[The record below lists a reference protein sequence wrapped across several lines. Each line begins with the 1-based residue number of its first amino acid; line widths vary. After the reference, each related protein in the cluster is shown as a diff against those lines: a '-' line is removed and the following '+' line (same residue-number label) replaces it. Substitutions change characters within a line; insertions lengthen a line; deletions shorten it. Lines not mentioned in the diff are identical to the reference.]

1 MPIDRIP
8 PKNPANAGFF
18 YLCAGVVSMSSQL
31 DGAMQQN
38 NGAIET
44 FTYAMSIVSDRNIKD
59 DVTYVSGEDALAA
72 IKVLISPVKQLKSAQ
87 K

>member
-1 MPIDRIP
+1 MR
-8 PKNPANAGFF
+8 GFF
-18 YLCAGVVSMSSQL
+18 YLCAGVVSMNGQL

-72 IKVLISPVKQLKSAQ
+72 IKVLSARVKQLESAQ

>member
-1 MPIDRIP
+1 
-8 PKNPANAGFF
+8 
-18 YLCAGVVSMSSQL
+18 MSGQL
-31 DGAMQQN
+31 DGAMRQN

-59 DVTYVSGEDALAA
+59 DVTYVSGEDALAD
-72 IKVLISPVKQLKSAQ
+72 IKVLSDRVKQLESAQ

>member
-1 MPIDRIP
+1 
-8 PKNPANAGFF
+8 
-18 YLCAGVVSMSSQL
+18 MSGQL

-72 IKVLISPVKQLKSAQ
+72 IKVLSSRVKQLESAQ

>member
-1 MPIDRIP
+1 
-8 PKNPANAGFF
+8 
-18 YLCAGVVSMSSQL
+18 MSSQL

-59 DVTYVSGEDALAA
+59 DETYVSGEDVLAA
-72 IKVLISPVKQLKSAQ
+72 IKVLSARVKQLESAQ

>member
-1 MPIDRIP
+1 M
-8 PKNPANAGFF
+8 
-18 YLCAGVVSMSSQL
+18 SMSGQL

-44 FTYAMSIVSDRNIKD
+44 FTYAMSIASDRNIKD
-59 DVTYVSGEDALAA
+59 DVSYVSGEDALAA
-72 IKVLISPVKQLKSAQ
+72 IKVLSASVKQLESSQ

>member
-1 MPIDRIP
+1 
-8 PKNPANAGFF
+8 
-18 YLCAGVVSMSSQL
+18 MSSQL

-59 DVTYVSGEDALAA
+59 DVTYVSGEDAPAA
-72 IKVLISPVKQLKSAQ
+72 IKVLISPVKQLESAQ

>member
-1 MPIDRIP
+1 
-8 PKNPANAGFF
+8 
-18 YLCAGVVSMSSQL
+18 MSSQI

-72 IKVLISPVKQLKSAQ
+72 INALSARVKPLESAQ

>member
-1 MPIDRIP
+1 
-8 PKNPANAGFF
+8 
-18 YLCAGVVSMSSQL
+18 MSGQL

-72 IKVLISPVKQLKSAQ
+72 IKVLRASVKQLESAQ

>member
-1 MPIDRIP
+1 
-8 PKNPANAGFF
+8 
-18 YLCAGVVSMSSQL
+18 MSGQL

-72 IKVLISPVKQLKSAQ
+72 IKVLCARIKQLESSQ

>member
-1 MPIDRIP
+1 
-8 PKNPANAGFF
+8 
-18 YLCAGVVSMSSQL
+18 MSGQL

-72 IKVLISPVKQLKSAQ
+72 IKALSAHVKQLESAQ
-87 K
+87 NKTVPSRDVRLPSYKRMRAFL